1 MKTIKTILAVLT
13 FALLAASSYAQ
24 KVDVSAGYAFLH
36 LNGSTGVSGVNLNG
50 FDASLGLHANDIFG
64 VVADVGVYHGSPSGV
79 SITGESYTF
88 GPRITV
94 PHIPKVK
101 PFVEGLFGGSHFSAS
116 FSGAS
121 GSTSPFAFGFGG
133 GADFSVAPRIAFRPQ
148 YDYVGF
154 RSNGSTQNAS
164 RLAFSIV
171 FKL

>member
-1 MKTIKTILAVLT
+1 MKTIKIILAVLT
-13 FALLAASSYAQ
+13 FSLLAASSYAQ

-36 LNGSTGVSGVNLNG
+36 LNGSSGVSGVNLNG
-50 FDASLGLHANDIFG
+50 FDAELGVHATSIFG

-79 SITGESYTF
+79 SLTGESYTF

-116 FSGAS
+116 VSGAS
-121 GSTSPFAFGFGG
+121 GSSNPFAFGFGG

-154 RSNGSTQNAS
+154 RTNGTTSNAS
-164 RLAFSIV
+164 RLSFSLV

>member
-1 MKTIKTILAVLT
+1 MKTIKMILAVLT

-50 FDASLGLHANDIFG
+50 FDASLGVHANSIFG

-79 SITGESYTF
+79 SVTASSYTF

-94 PHIPKVK
+94 PHIPGVK

-116 FSGAS
+116 FAGAS
-121 GSTSPFAFGFGG
+121 GSTNPFAFGFGG
-133 GADFSVAPRIAFRPQ
+133 GADFSLVPRIAFRPQ
-148 YDYVGF
+148 YDYFGF
-154 RSNGSTQNAS
+154 RANGSTQNAS
-164 RLAFSIV
+164 RLALSLV